1 VRESSRQFNA
11 SRNFQSHLIVAFV
24 FRLVV
29 SQPIRQ
35 SNGFMVLLVS
45 SQRVSAMAR
54 PNHELTL
61 TDPNVLRE
69 AQIAKIAESK
79 ESVAAL
85 REHLHEI
92 TEGKAFRGSHR
103 SVQFLVYIV
112 DQAIAGRF
120 DSLKERM
127 IGIELFGRP
136 PSYDTGEDAIVRV
149 TASDVRRR
157 LLQYYGEN
165 GRSSNFQISLHSGS
179 YIPEI
184 IRAQHNGADPAPR
197 THAAGAATGD
207 NAAPAQAGSPPA
219 AHDSVLQLPE
229 GEPDSR
235 IRSLQIAIR
244 NWGLWLSLGSLS
256 FTLAAIAC
264 GVFWFHSSQHTA
276 AAAVSS
282 MPWSTLVNSAH
293 ATHLI
298 TSDPNIVYIQEITGG
313 ELSLSDYANRNYIPE
328 PTKLSPEALRLC
340 RIFLWGDNSAA
351 AVDAP
356 IALKIQSVTQSGAKR
371 IDAHAARSIRMS
383 DIKSDDNFI
392 FLGSPRSNPWTTL
405 FSDQLDFRFVFDK
418 ASNQE
423 IIVNEHPHAGEQ
435 KTYVPTAQGWATGQS
450 FGIIAFVQNPDQ
462 NGQVLLLAGAN
473 GEGTEAAGNLA
484 TDVPRLTAALSRCGV
499 SSGKPLQHFEILLAL
514 KTMAGSPN
522 DVDIAACHLL

>member
-1 VRESSRQFNA
+1 
-11 SRNFQSHLIVAFV
+11 
-24 FRLVV
+24 
-29 SQPIRQ
+29 
-35 SNGFMVLLVS
+35 
-45 SQRVSAMAR
+45 MAR
-54 PNHELTL
+54 QNHNLAL
-61 TDPNVLRE
+61 TDPNALRE
-69 AQIAKIAESK
+69 AQIAKIAESR
-79 ESVAAL
+79 EDVAAL
-85 REHLHEI
+85 REHLQEI

-103 SVQFLVYIV
+103 SVQFLAYIV

-127 IGIELFGRP
+127 IGMELFGRSP
-136 PSYDTGEDAIVRV
+136 TYDTGEDAIVRV

-165 GRSSNFQISLHSGS
+165 GKSSKFVVSLHSGS

-184 IRAQHNGADPAPR
+184 TRTSHNETEPVPAAHSEPSSATVTLDKPAPMHDR
-197 THAAGAATGD
+197 LESAE
-207 NAAPAQAGSPPA
+207 
-219 AHDSVLQLPE
+219 HDSVLPFPE
-229 GEPDSR
+229 VEPDSR
-235 IRSLQIAIR
+235 IRSLQVSIR
-244 NWGLWLSLGSLS
+244 NWGLWLSLGFLT
-256 FTLAAIAC
+256 FTLAAVAC
-264 GVFWFHSSQHTA
+264 AVYWFRAQHIA

-282 MPWSTLVNSAH
+282 IPWSALVNSAH

-298 TSDPNIVYIQEITGG
+298 TSDPNIVYIQEITGS
-313 ELSLSDYANRNYIPE
+313 ELSLSDYANRKYIPQ
-328 PTKLSPEALRLC
+328 PNKLSPEALRLC
-340 RIFLWGDNSAA
+340 QIFLWGDNSAA

-356 IALKIQSVTQSGAKR
+356 IALKIQSVTQSGSKR
-371 IDAHAARSIRMS
+371 IDAHAARSVRMS

-418 ASNQE
+418 ATGQE
-423 IIVNEHPHAGEQ
+423 IIVNEHPRPQERA
-435 KTYVPTAQGWATGQS
+435 TYIPTAQGWATGQS
-450 FGIIAFVQNPDQ
+450 FAIIAFIQNPDQ

-499 SSGKPLQHFEILLAL
+499 QSGRPLQHFELLLAL